1 MPVHIDEMI
10 SDVSAD
16 APAPQGNAVPATN
29 WQEVARVRELQAQ
42 SQRDQ
47 WRTAAERFDD

>member
-1 MPVHIDEMI
+1 MGVHIDEMV
-10 SDVSAD
+10 SEVSAGT
-16 APAPQGNAVPATN
+16 PAPQGAAAPAAN
-29 WQEVARVRELQAQ
+29 WQEVARMREVQAQ

>member
-1 MPVHIDEMI
+1 MAVHIDEMV
-10 SDVSAD
+10 SEVSAD
-16 APAPQGNAVPATN
+16 APAPQGHAAPVAN
-29 WQEVARVRELQAQ
+29 WQELARVRELQAQ

>member
-10 SDVSAD
+10 SDVNAD
-16 APAPQGNAVPATN
+16 APAAQGAAAPASE
-29 WQEVARVRELQAQ
+29 WQELARMRELHAQ
-42 SQRDQ
+42 NQRDH